1 MTLRMWCVQ
10 LRSRRAC
17 QCSWVKNLL
26 GRLEHR
32 SSERRR
38 NGSHFIIYSKQKCQ
52 LKMKKP
58 KTFKAENKTK
68 EVEETIRVVE
78 VEEKKKRKN
87 NLTNKIG
94 AKEDEVIESML
105 VEQLKC

>member
-1 MTLRMWCVQ
+1 
-10 LRSRRAC
+10 
-17 QCSWVKNLL
+17 
-26 GRLEHR
+26 
-32 SSERRR
+32 
-38 NGSHFIIYSKQKCQ
+38 
-52 LKMKKP
+52 MKKP